1 MPEHDLRYPIGKFQ
15 RGDAR
20 PDKRSQH
27 IQQIEAAPAELRAAV
42 ADLTADRL
50 DTPYRP
56 GGWTVRQVVHH
67 LPDSHMNAYV
77 RMKLALTEEVPTI
90 KPYDEARWAELG
102 DTRTTPIEI
111 PLGLFELLQQRWAH
125 LLRSLTPQD
134 FSRTYRHPEQGTV
147 SMEEV
152 VAIYA
157 WHGRH
162 HVAHIA
168 SLRERN
174 GW

>member
-1 MPEHDLRYPIGKFQ
+1 MFPSRPKSTYENPEEL
-15 RGDAR
+15 
-20 PDKRSQH
+20 
-27 IQQIEAAPAELRAAV
+27 IEQTYVRAA
-42 ADLTADRL
+42 
-50 DTPYRP
+50 TPAFQYSEL
-56 GGWTVRQVVHH
+56 
-67 LPDSHMNAYV
+67 LPED
-77 RMKLALTEEVPTI
+77 
-90 KPYDEARWAELG
+90 
-102 DTRTTPIEI
+102 EI
-111 PLGLFELLQQRWAH
+111 PSLVLFESLQQRWAH

-147 SMEEV
+147 SLEEV